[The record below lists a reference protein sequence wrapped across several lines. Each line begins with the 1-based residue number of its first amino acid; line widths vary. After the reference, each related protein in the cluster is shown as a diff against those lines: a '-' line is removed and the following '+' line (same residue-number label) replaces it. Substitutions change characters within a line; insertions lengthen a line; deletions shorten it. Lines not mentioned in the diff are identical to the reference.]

1 MGVKVKIV
9 GKDIF
14 TDKKQESVVPG
25 SGTVQVP
32 VITKKDY
39 QLIDISDDNYLSLMD
54 DNRSMREDLLLPE
67 GELGQKIKQSFE
79 NAELDVIVQTT
90 SALGH
95 EQVTDFKLSKE

>member
-14 TDKKQESVVPG
+14 TDKKYDSVVPG
-25 SGTVQVP
+25 SGIVQVP

-67 GELGQKIKQSFE
+67 GKLGNNIRKSF
-79 NAELDVIVQTT
+79 NQAEWDVIIQTT
-90 SALGH
+90 RALGH
-95 EQVTDFKLSKE
+95 EQVTDFTLSKE

>member
-14 TDKKQESVVPG
+14 TDKKYVVDVPG
-25 SGTVQVP
+25 GGIVQVP

-67 GELGQKIKQSFE
+67 GKLGNNIRKSF
-79 NAELDVIVQTT
+79 NQAEWDVIIQTT